1 MFSNSTCRSLISHF
15 KVVSMLE
22 MRWQHHTISNHEF
35 LSCAK
40 NDFNNDNDN
49 LLNGDGC
56 SAAAVPLVLC
66 SI

>member
-1 MFSNSTCRSLISHF
+1 
-15 KVVSMLE
+15 

>member
-1 MFSNSTCRSLISHF
+1 MSILDSNTLSQQLSKTL
-15 KVVSMLE
+15 L
-22 MRWQHHTISNHEF
+22 HHTISNHEF

-40 NDFNNDNDN
+40 NDFNNGNDN
-49 LLNGDGC
+49 LLLNDDGC